1 MSYYPALKQKL
12 TCREVAPRYG
22 VRVNAAGMALCPFH
36 DDRSPSM
43 KLSRGFYCF
52 GCGAQG
58 DVITFI
64 SRLFGISIRD
74 AARKLS
80 VDFEIP
86 LDDHHPPNPKTEI
99 SKWLS
104 YAKQILHRYYD
115 LLVTW
120 KRELSP
126 KAPGDVWHPLFAEAL
141 QKQADIRELL
151 FDLEFGTPQEIKTVY
166 EHYRKTVIEIDE
178 RIHSDDAAGD
188 FSKA

>member
-58 DVITFI
+58 DVITFV